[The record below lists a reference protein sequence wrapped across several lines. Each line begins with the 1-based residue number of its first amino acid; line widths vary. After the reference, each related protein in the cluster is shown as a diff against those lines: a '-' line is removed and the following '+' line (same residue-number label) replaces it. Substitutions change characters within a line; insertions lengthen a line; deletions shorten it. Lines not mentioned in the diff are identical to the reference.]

1 MKYCTNILIILLVFM
16 AEHLVFAEERIDMD
30 AMSIIG
36 NKELPNIL
44 YILPWKQSELPEMVE
59 LPLSSLIND
68 ALQPV
73 DRQTMLRRQYYK
85 QVIKQQGVL
94 HKELKNMPGKHQ
106 E

>member
-1 MKYCTNILIILLVFM
+1 MKYCTNIFIVLYSLLAVN
-16 AEHLVFAEERIDMD
+16 LVFAEERIDMD

-36 NKELPNIL
+36 NKELPNVL
-44 YILPWKQSELPEMVE
+44 YILPWKQANLPEMVD

-68 ALQPV
+68 ALHPI

-94 HKELKNMPGKHQ
+94 QAGVEVQKK
-106 E
+106 

>member
-1 MKYCTNILIILLVFM
+1 MKSFNKLFIVFGIFVWSQQ
-16 AEHLVFAEERIDMD
+16 ASAEEQINMD

-44 YILPWKQSELPEMVE
+44 YILPWKQAELPGMVE

-68 ALQPV
+68 ALQPI

-85 QVIKQQGVL
+85 QIIKQQGVVPVSIEEQ
-94 HKELKNMPGKHQ
+94 KK
-106 E
+106 

>member
-1 MKYCTNILIILLVFM
+1 MKYYINFFIVLWSSFNFYLVN
-16 AEHLVFAEERIDMD
+16 AEESINME

-36 NKELPNIL
+36 NKELPNVL
-44 YILPWKQSELPEMVE
+44 YILPWKQADLPEMVE

-68 ALQPV
+68 ALMPI
-73 DRQTMLRRQYYK
+73 DRQTILRRQYYK

-94 HKELKNMPGKHQ
+94 QAESEVAEKLQ

>member
-1 MKYCTNILIILLVFM
+1 MKFCTKILIVLCALLTG
-16 AEHLVFAEERIDMD
+16 HPVFAEERINMD

-36 NKELPNIL
+36 NKELPNVL
-44 YILPWKQSELPEMVE
+44 YILPWKQANLPEMVE

-94 HKELKNMPGKHQ
+94 QAGTKATEK
-106 E
+106 